1 MKRFALILPLLFG
14 IGCITFVDGFV
25 WKKRTHTTVLV
36 FADDDSQV
44 LGAYTA
50 HEVTVNANPPVIP
63 GRTRKYEYQLFLQ
76 NTKDTKR
83 RKLGSL
89 RQGRL
94 DGVAYLM
101 RNAGYALVQENTEST
116 HRYVQVNLDDN
127 STRVVYEVP
136 WYDRSLPFIRLIPSP
151 DGKVLARCQLTDRSL
166 PKESG
171 RTIPRTIAEVEVT
184 FMDAFTL
191 KEIKRTT
198 TILFSDAASTLDA
211 AWLPDNTL
219 RLTNFANKEARVIT
233 LEGKTKPIPCPERI
247 RAATT
252 TSSRSN
258 SKGRYL
264 FGLNPD
270 GSLHL
275 GTPMPDEAFGTD

>member
-1 MKRFALILPLLFG
+1 MKRFTLILPAILG
-14 IGCITFVDGFV
+14 MGCVTFVGGFA
-25 WKKRTHTTVLV
+25 WKKQTHTNALV
-36 FADDDSQV
+36 FANDNTKI
-44 LGAYTA
+44 LGAYSA
-50 HEVTVNANPPVIP
+50 HEFTANTSLPASPS
-63 GRTRKYEYQLFLQ
+63 RTRKHEYQLFIQ
-76 NTKDTKR
+76 DIKDSKR
-83 RKLGSL
+83 RELGRL

-101 RNAGYALVQENTEST
+101 RNAGYALVQENTKSS
-116 HRYVQVNLDDN
+116 HRYVQINLDDN

-151 DGKVLARCQLTDRSL
+151 DGKVLARCRLTDRSL
-166 PKESG
+166 PEESG

-233 LEGKTKPIPCPERI
+233 LEGKTRPIPCPERI
-247 RAATT
+247 RAAT
-252 TSSRSN
+252 SSS
-258 SKGRYL
+258 SSYDGKGRHL

-275 GTPMPDEAFGTD
+275 DAPMPDEAFGID

>member
-1 MKRFALILPLLFG
+1 MKRFALILPLLLAT
-14 IGCITFVDGFV
+14 GCITFVGGFV

-151 DGKVLARCQLTDRSL
+151 DGKVLARCRLTDRSL

-233 LEGKTKPIPCPERI
+233 LEGKARPIPCPERI

>member
-1 MKRFALILPLLFG
+1 MKRYALILPLLLG
-14 IGCITFVDGFV
+14 IGCITFVGGFV
-25 WKKRTHTTVLV
+25 WKKRTHTTAMV
-36 FADDDSQV
+36 FADDDTQI

-50 HEVTVNANPPVIP
+50 HEVTVNADPPVIP
-63 GRTRKYEYQLFLQ
+63 DRTRTHEYQLFLQ
-76 NTKDTKR
+76 NIKGTER
-83 RKLGSL
+83 RKLGKL
-89 RQGRL
+89 RKGRL

-101 RNAGYALVQENTEST
+101 RKAGYALVQENTEST

-127 STRVVYEVP
+127 STRVAYEVP

-151 DGKVLARCQLTDRSL
+151 DGKILARCRLTDRSL

-184 FMDAFTL
+184 FMNAFTL

-198 TILFSDAASTLDA
+198 TILFSDTASTLDA
-211 AWLPDNTL
+211 AWLPDYTL
-219 RLTNFANKEARVIT
+219 RLTNFANKEARVII
-233 LEGKTKPIPCPERI
+233 LDGKTKPISSPERI
-247 RAATT
+247 GAATT
-252 TSSRSN
+252 TSSSYD

-275 GTPMPDEAFGTD
+275 GAPTPDESFGTD

>member
-1 MKRFALILPLLFG
+1 MKRFALILPLLLAT
-14 IGCITFVDGFV
+14 GCITFVGGFV
-25 WKKRTHTTVLV
+25 WKKRTHTTALV
-36 FADDDSQV
+36 FADDDSQI

-101 RNAGYALVQENTEST
+101 RKAGYVLVQENTEST

-127 STRVVYEVP
+127 STRVAYEVP

-151 DGKVLARCQLTDRSL
+151 DGKVLARCRLTDRSL
-166 PKESG
+166 PEESG

-219 RLTNFANKEARVIT
+219 RLTNFANKDARVVT
-233 LEGKTKPIPCPERI
+233 LEGKTRPIPCPERI
-247 RAATT
+247 RAAT
-252 TSSRSN
+252 SSS
-258 SKGRYL
+258 SSYDGKGRHL

-275 GTPMPDEAFGTD
+275 GTLMPDEAFGTD

>member
-1 MKRFALILPLLFG
+1 MKRFSLVLPLLLG
-14 IGCITFVDGFV
+14 IGCITFVGGFV
-25 WKKRTHTTVLV
+25 WKKRTHTTTLA
-36 FADDDSQV
+36 FADDDTQV
-44 LGAYTA
+44 LGAHTA
-50 HEVTVNANPPVIP
+50 HEVTVNAAPPVIP
-63 GRTRKYEYQLFLQ
+63 GRSRKHEYQLFLQ
-76 NTKDTKR
+76 NPEETER
-83 RKLGSL
+83 QKLGKL

-101 RNAGYALVQENTEST
+101 RNAGYALVQENTESN
-116 HRYVQVNLDDN
+116 HRYVQINLNDN

-151 DGKVLARCQLTDRSL
+151 DGKILARCRLTDRSL

-171 RTIPRTIAEVEVT
+171 RTIPRTIAEVEIT
-184 FMDAFTL
+184 FIDAFTL
-191 KEIKRTT
+191 KETKRTT

-219 RLTNFANKEARVIT
+219 RLTNFVNKEARVVT
-233 LEGKTKPIPCPERI
+233 LDGKTKPIPCPEHI

-252 TSSRSN
+252 TSSSYDG
-258 SKGRYL
+258 KGRYL

-275 GTPMPDEAFGTD
+275 GTPMPEEAFGMD